1 MNGSGT
7 IVVEV
12 TKDSSEKF
20 FAKIVQLVKT
30 ITRKSIRIAS
40 KIKRFEP
47 KYVTL
52 VLAVFPLI
60 VLGGALLFQ
69 LTWLESFYRG
79 LVFLIAA
86 SPCALAASAVPATY
100 IRNFQF
106 SKTRR
111 FV

>member
-12 TKDSSEKF
+12 TKDSSETV
-20 FAKIVQLVKT
+20 FAKIVQLVNQ
-30 ITRKSIRIAS
+30 SQENQSEIAS

-69 LTWLESFYRG
+69 LTWAESFYRG

-86 SPCALAASAVPATY
+86 SLVH
-100 IRNFQF
+100 
-106 SKTRR
+106 
-111 FV
+111 

>member
-12 TKDSSEKF
+12 TKDSSETVLQKS
-20 FAKIVQLVKT
+20 QLVNQ
-30 ITRKSIRIAS
+30 SQENQSEIAS

-69 LTWLESFYRG
+69 LTWAESFTE
-79 LVFLIAA
+79 AW
-86 SPCALAASAVPATY
+86 
-100 IRNFQF
+100 F
-106 SKTRR
+106 S
-111 FV
+111 

>member
-1 MNGSGT
+1 
-7 IVVEV
+7 
-12 TKDSSEKF
+12 
-20 FAKIVQLVKT
+20 
-30 ITRKSIRIAS
+30 S

-69 LTWLESFYRG
+69 LTWAESFYRG

-86 SPCALAASAVPATY
+86 SPCALAASAVPATLSG
-100 IRNFQF
+100 ISNLAKQGVLFKGGSF
-106 SKTRR
+106 LSNLA
-111 FV
+111 